1 MSAMN
6 EASGSHRID
15 DVIALFDGLFGAVHR
30 TRLVS
35 GGDEPLY
42 RPAAHGDGHHQ
53 VIFTRDYFA
62 SALHEISHWCIA
74 GERRRQLEDYGYW
87 YCPDGRDG
95 NMQQAFENAE
105 VAPQALELLFSR
117 ACRRRFHVSVDNL
130 GDMAVDRHA
139 FGARVEA
146 RAERYRRE
154 GLPRRGEAF
163 RAALEAFY
171 RHGASRDDAI
181 TEGRERLARGAA
193 ASCIA

>member
-1 MSAMN
+1 MN
-6 EASGSHRID
+6 EAYDSYHID
-15 DVIALFDGLFGAVHR
+15 DVTALFDGLFATRYR

-42 RPAAHGDGHHQ
+42 RPAENAAACHRL
-53 VIFTRDYFA
+53 IFIRDYFA

-87 YCPDGRDG
+87 YLPDGRDADE
-95 NMQQAFENAE
+95 QQAFEAAE

-130 GDMAVDRHA
+130 GDVPVDREA
-139 FGARVEA
+139 FRERVEA

-154 GLPRRGEAF
+154 GLPARGEAF

-171 RHGASRDDAI
+171 RDAVPLDAAIAKGLVCLVGDRNQTASA
-181 TEGRERLARGAA
+181 
-193 ASCIA
+193 